1 VIDDYEWAYDNEITT
16 IDSFA
21 LADPDWYVKRW
32 HMAKMVVNYAVNV
45 LWKVEPQYLP
55 AKCIFN
61 DRNVEWESQEI
72 KTFAQ
77 RACALWIMWI
87 RIDKFYPKQLVSR
100 AEFGTVLS
108 RLLWGSEYDII
119 NPSDNTPYY
128 RKHLEALK
136 REWIMTQIDNPW

>member
-1 VIDDYEWAYDNEITT
+1 LARMIVKYANIIWKEIPVDTPTYCNWNDNYG
-16 IDSFA
+16 D
-21 LADPDWYVKRW
+21 
-32 HMAKMVVNYAVNV
+32 
-45 LWKVEPQYLP
+45 
-55 AKCIFN
+55 
-61 DRNVEWESQEI
+61 WESKEI
-72 KTFAQ
+72 KFYAEK
-77 RACALWIMWI
+77 ACALWIMWI

-136 REWIMTQIDNPW
+136 REWIMTQIDNPWRRLELMKWIWVMFRRLKLSK